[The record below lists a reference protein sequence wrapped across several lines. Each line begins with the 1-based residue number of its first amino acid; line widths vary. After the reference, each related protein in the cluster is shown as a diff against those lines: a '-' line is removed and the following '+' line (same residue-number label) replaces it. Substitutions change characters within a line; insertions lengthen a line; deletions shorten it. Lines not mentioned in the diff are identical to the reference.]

1 MNFTTSDPIR
11 LAADFESVAGTATET
26 TPLLRLKYARTLLPM
41 FRANYAV
48 SAYYSAGSAHELG
61 LSQATRLE
69 AVLLFALA
77 DRISE
82 GQGTITIDPKTLAIT
97 VPAETF
103 RNLAPQEKQAA
114 ESLRKIVDEVE
125 ARASVRHILKDDP
138 GRDFARFEPSSKEHR
153 EASFWPRQFAA
164 GATASRE
171 QLVTKTLQ
179 EILSFYP
186 ATERLVAA
194 VDLDRVIAI
203 GSCFARNLAF
213 RLEERGYRGTSLLL
227 PEALNSPRAVLG
239 FLRKLL
245 GESSEINDFVE
256 ATLGPEETRQVLG
269 GIKSASCIV
278 LTVGVAVLTLNRL
291 TGALYLGENVLA
303 KIREGELVQHVCSVP
318 EILETLRQI
327 LASFRRLNPACR
339 IVLTVSPVPL
349 TGVSTELGHVVDVDF
364 QSKATIKLAMRSL
377 LRESNDAQLGYWP
390 SFEVTKWL
398 APHVPPELNYRVFGG
413 DDNNSR
419 HVGVWI
425 VREIVDSFIAMAQP
439 AAAAAP

>member
-1 MNFTTSDPIR
+1 MNFTTSDPVR
-11 LAADFESVAGTATET
+11 LAGDFESVAGTATET
-26 TPLLRLKYARTLLPM
+26 TPLLRLKYARTLLPI

-103 RNLAPQEKQAA
+103 RSLAPKEKQAA
-114 ESLRKIVDEVE
+114 ESLRKIVDEI
-125 ARASVRHILKDDP
+125 ARRDSPRHILKDDP
-138 GRDFARFEPSSKEHR
+138 GRDFARFGAVPGEER
-153 EASFWPRQFAA
+153 EASFWPRQFTADVA
-164 GATASRE
+164 ASRE
-171 QLVTKTLQ
+171 RLVATMLQ
-179 EILSFYP
+179 EILAFYP
-186 ATERLVAA
+186 ATERLVSGI
-194 VDLDRVIAI
+194 DLNRVIAI

-213 RLEERGYRGTSLLL
+213 RLQERGYHGTSLLL
-227 PEALNSPRAVLG
+227 PEALNSPRAILG
-239 FLRKLL
+239 FLGKLL
-245 GESSEINDFVE
+245 GDPSEIADFVE
-256 ATLGPEETRQVLG
+256 ATLGPEGTREVAE
-269 GIKSASCIV
+269 GIRSASCIV
-278 LTVGVAVLTLNRL
+278 LTAGVAVLTLDR

-303 KIREGELVQHVCSVP
+303 RIRTGELVQHLASVS
-318 EILETLRQI
+318 EILETLRQV
-327 LASFRRLNPACR
+327 LACFRRLNPACR

-364 QSKATIKLAMRSL
+364 QSKSTIKLAMRSL
-377 LRESNDAQLGYWP
+377 FKESKDARVGYWP

-419 HVGVWI
+419 HVGAWI
-425 VREIVDSFIAMAQP
+425 VREIVDSFIAMAQT
-439 AAAAAP
+439 AAAPAP